1 MMNTVMQQ
9 QNFQMTDATS
19 AAEHK
24 RSVVAR
30 TFGITRGP
38 ITRLVSPSDIGQLIK
53 PFVFLDYG
61 VLPASKAKL
70 FGMHPHSGIATLS
83 LPIQGEILFA
93 DTTGETGVVKTA
105 GLEWM
110 KAGNGVWHDGGI
122 SGETPLEMFQLWM
135 ALPEHEENAPAQ
147 SKNIDP
153 SEIAV
158 VGPVS
163 VLLGQYQATKSPI
176 EFTAGANYYHVQLQD
191 GEVWHYQPESG
202 QTVAWLAIYKGNL
215 TGTTAVSQGEMV
227 VFDASE
233 TAIRLMAQ
241 GAASFVFGAAIP
253 HPYPLVMGSYS
264 VHTSRE
270 ALVKGEQE
278 IQRIGTELRLKSQI

>member
-1 MMNTVMQQ
+1 MNTVINH
-9 QNFQMTDATS
+9 QNYQAVE
-19 AAEHK
+19 AIPAVEHQ

-30 TFGITRGP
+30 TRGVTRGP
-38 ITRLVSPSDIGQLIK
+38 ITRLVSPSDKGQLIK

-61 VLPASKAKL
+61 VLPVSKNKL

-83 LPIQGEILFA
+83 LPIRGEILFA

-122 SGETPLEMFQLWM
+122 AGETALEMFQLWLT
-135 ALPEHEENAPAQ
+135 LPEHEENAPAQ

-163 VLLGQYQATKSPI
+163 VLLGQYQGAKSPI
-176 EFTAGANYYHVQLQD
+176 EFTAGVNYYHVQLQD
-191 GEVWHYQPESG
+191 GEVWHYQPEAG

-233 TAIRLMAQ
+233 TAITLMAQ

-253 HPYPLVMGSYS
+253 HPHPLVMGSYS
-264 VHTSRE
+264 VHSSRE
-270 ALVKGEQE
+270 ALAKGEQE
-278 IQRIGTELRLKSQI
+278 IRRIGTELRFKGRI

>member
-1 MMNTVMQQ
+1 MNTVIEC
-9 QNFQMTDATS
+9 QNYRANE
-19 AAEHK
+19 AIPAVEHR
-24 RSVVAR
+24 RSVVTR
-30 TFGITRGP
+30 TRGVTRGP

-61 VLPASKAKL
+61 VSPASKAKL

-83 LPIQGEILFA
+83 LPIKGEILFL

-110 KAGNGVWHDGGI
+110 KAGKGVWHDGGI
-122 SGETPLEMFQLWM
+122 AGEAALEMFQLWV
-135 ALPEHEENAPAQ
+135 ALPEHEENSAAQ
-147 SKNIDP
+147 SQNIDP

-163 VLLGQYQATKSPI
+163 VLLGAYQGAKSPI
-176 EFTAGANYYHVQLQD
+176 EFTAGVNYYHVQLKN
-191 GEVWHYQPESG
+191 GEVWHYQPEPG
-202 QTVAWLAIYKGNL
+202 QTVAWLALYRGNL
-215 TGTTAVSQGEMV
+215 TGTATVSQGEMV

-233 TAIRLMAQ
+233 TAISLMAQQ

-264 VHTSRE
+264 VHTSRA
-270 ALVKGEQE
+270 ALAKGEQE
-278 IQRIGTELRLKSQI
+278 IQRIGTELHLKGQI

>member
-1 MMNTVMQQ
+1 MNTVMKQ
-9 QNFQMTDATS
+9 QNFQTNEATP
-19 AAEHK
+19 ALERK

-30 TFGITRGP
+30 TRGINRGP

-83 LPIQGEILFA
+83 LPIRGEILFA

-122 SGETPLEMFQLWM
+122 AGETALEMFQLWLT
-135 ALPEHEENAPAQ
+135 LPEHEENAPAQ

-163 VLLGQYQATKSPI
+163 VLLGQYQGAKSPI
-176 EFTAGANYYHVQLQD
+176 EFTAGVNYYHVQLQD
-191 GEVWHYQPESG
+191 GEVWHYQPEPG

-233 TAIRLMAQ
+233 TAITLMAQ

-253 HPYPLVMGSYS
+253 HPHPLVMGSYS
-264 VHTSRE
+264 VHSSRE
-270 ALVKGEQE
+270 ALAKGEQE
-278 IQRIGTELRLKSQI
+278 IRRIGSELHLKGRI